1 VKRVHAFLLLAAV
14 LVGGNLGYCG
24 TIDPP
29 YEVGTWRGFR
39 KGAVSYTFDD
49 NCSNQYAIAIPMFNS
64 FDFDMTLFTVTGWS
78 PNWTTLQNAANQG
91 HEIASHTVTHP
102 HLQELNITEQTTEL
116 ENSQSA
122 IDSHITGDQCITIA
136 YPYCEPSDPVTLTET
151 YYIAARICS
160 NEIVPS
166 TLWNFYWISSFNCG
180 SLGPINS
187 TAQFISKFTTI
198 ESSHG
203 WCVFMIHGIDDDGGY
218 SPLSSTILEESLE
231 YLDANRE
238 TLWVSTFS
246 NVVRYMKERMDV
258 SVTEISNT
266 GETITASVTDTLDNA
281 IYNYPVTIRRPVPE
295 GWGSADVNQNGSP
308 VTSSIVLVNSIAYV
322 MFDAVPDGGN
332 VVISKGTYGDVVSN
346 GIVDVNDLDFFFD
359 FWLVEDCNIIDWLD
373 LDEDCAFD
381 FYEFSVMAD
390 NWQ

>member
-14 LVGGNLGYCG
+14 LVGSDLGYCG

-64 FDFDMTLFTVTGWS
+64 FDFDMTMFTVTGWS

-91 HEIASHTVTHP
+91 HEIGNHTVSHP
-102 HLQELNITEQTTEL
+102 SNWCSLTSAQQESQYA
-116 ENSQSA
+116 NSQST
-122 IDSHITGDQCITIA
+122 INSYIPGNQCLTVA
-136 YPYCEPSDPVTLTET
+136 YPYCCAKYQTMTAT
-151 YYIAARICS
+151 YFIAGRICS

-203 WCVFMIHGIDDDGGY
+203 WCVFMIHGIDGDGGY

-231 YLDANRE
+231 YLDAKRD

-246 NVVRYMKERMDV
+246 NVVRYIKERMDV
-258 SVTEISNT
+258 SVTETSVLSDS
-266 GETITASVTDTLDNA
+266 ITLSVTDILNDT
-281 IYNYPVTIRRPVPE
+281 IYNYPITIRRPLPA
-295 GWGSADVNQNGSP
+295 GWGSANVSQDGNSVP
-308 VTSSIVLVNSIAYV
+308 TSIVVVNSIAYV
-322 MFDAVPDGGN
+322 MFDVVPDGGE
-332 VVISKGTYGDVVSN
+332 VVLSKGIYGDLTCN
-346 GIVDVNDLDFFFD
+346 GIVAMDDLSVFLDLWLVND
-359 FWLVEDCNIIDWLD
+359 CNATAGVD
-373 LDEDCAFD
+373 LDEDCMVNFR
-381 FYEFSVMAD
+381 EFAVLAE
-390 NWQ
+390 NWR